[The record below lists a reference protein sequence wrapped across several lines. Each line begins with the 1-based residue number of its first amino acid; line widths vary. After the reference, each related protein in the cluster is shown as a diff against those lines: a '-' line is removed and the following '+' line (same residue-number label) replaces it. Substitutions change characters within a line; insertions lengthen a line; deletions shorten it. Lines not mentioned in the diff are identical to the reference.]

1 MWKPDSYTGP
11 QDASQLGTVWLG
23 YIPSD
28 LVSTLAAEIKA
39 PQSPFYTGTSGISA
53 ELAARVDSAFSLN
66 SVPNPNAGLGNGSS
80 GSAGANSSGATI
92 QQKERQDAII
102 GVVSALGALALI
114 ILAVLIYRSFQRR
127 RELAHH
133 RLSDAIGV
141 GLRGTEGGGYFTG
154 QRPEGR
160 EFDEDSLGG
169 QRRRSFYYAEDSL
182 RNREEQE
189 SPENVG
195 AGPMMSQ
202 RRVMPAAISA
212 PVLTES
218 SMNW

>member
-1 MWKPDSYTGP
+1 M
-11 QDASQLGTVWLG
+11 
-23 YIPSD
+23 
-28 LVSTLAAEIKA
+28 
-39 PQSPFYTGTSGISA
+39 
-53 ELAARVDSAFSLN
+53 
-66 SVPNPNAGLGNGSS
+66 
-80 GSAGANSSGATI
+80 
-92 QQKERQDAII
+92 
-102 GVVSALGALALI
+102 
-114 ILAVLIYRSFQRR
+114 IYRSFRRR

-133 RLSDAIGV
+133 GLSDAIGV
-141 GLRGTEGGGYFTG
+141 GMRGAESGGYFTG

-182 RNREEQE
+182 RAREEQG
-189 SPENVG
+189 SPESVG

-202 RRVMPAAISA
+202 RRVVPISA